1 MAGWNK
7 VGKWNSVPVLTA
19 WNKVSKWNT
28 YSGGSS
34 GGTTPTIAAV
44 SSIRGADIV
53 TDEAQFTVTGTG
65 LTGTTSVTVNGVAAT
80 AVTVVSDAEV
90 TATAPHGFAAAYG
103 SSGNVVANNGT
114 ASNAYAVTLMPPQG
128 MNYTAFTVDYAGLD
142 PNSPYAGNTEF
153 SNITV
158 GAQDAYD
165 AQTTPDG
172 IAVSMSGDGVFTLAS
187 QPTATQSFR
196 TFIYDPTDQTVGAN
210 VTVTVEAV
218 ATATITSTG
227 QTATDTQS
235 ATVSVI
241 VSVNAGNQVAA
252 ETQSGAFSVQ
262 SLATITS
269 SGQVAQDS
277 QSSAFEAVTG
287 ITAGNQV
294 AVDTQSGAFSVET
307 TLQAGNQTAQDS
319 QSGAFHV
326 APVSTLAST
335 GQTATDSQSGGS
347 FVLQVGGR
355 RNINAQFPPGSAVTI
370 TLYDTTT
377 GQSVPLLGSS
387 MIEIGGAGLFLF
399 DLDKIVDQPIRRTEY
414 AWVATDGTTT
424 QTGIAVIEPEVE
436 RVWQRLDLDPD
447 NPNTYAEDVSEI
459 IGAFGRLVKTSNGDG
474 TVTVT
479 RIP

>member
-1 MAGWNK
+1 MPWNK
-7 VGKWNSVPVLTA
+7 TSTWNSAPILSS
-19 WNKVSKWNT
+19 WNSQSTWNA
-28 YSGGSS
+28 GGTGAS
-34 GGTTPTIAAV
+34 GGTGPTITAV
-44 SSIRGADIV
+44 SSVRGADIV
-53 TDEAQFTVTGTG
+53 TDEAQFTITGTG
-65 LTGTTSVTVNGVAAT
+65 LAGTTSVTVNGVAAT

-90 TATAPHGFAAAYG
+90 TATAPHGFAASYG
-103 SSGNVVANNGT
+103 SSGNVVANNGA

-153 SNITV
+153 INITV
-158 GAQDAYD
+158 GAQDIYD

-172 IAVSMSGDGVFTLAS
+172 IAVSMSGDGVFTLAGS
-187 QPTATQSFR
+187 PAQAQSFR
-196 TFIYDPTDQTVGAN
+196 TFIYDPTDQTVGAD

-241 VSVNAGNQVAA
+241 VSVNAGSQVMTD
-252 ETQSGAFSVQ
+252 TQSGAFSVQ

-269 SGQVAQDS
+269 IGQVAQDS
-277 QSSAFEAVTG
+277 QSGAFEVVTG
-287 ITAGNQV
+287 IAAGNQV
-294 AVDTQSGAFSVET
+294 AVDTQAGAFSVEVG
-307 TLQAGNQTAQDS
+307 LQAGNQAAQDS
-319 QSGAFHV
+319 QSAAITV
-326 APVSTLAST
+326 SPVSTVTST
-335 GQTATDSQSGGS
+335 GQSATDTQSGGTI
-347 FVLQVGGR
+347 VLEVGGR

-370 TLYDTTT
+370 TLYDTIT
-377 GQSVPLLGSS
+377 GQPVPLLGSS

-424 QTGIAVIEPEVE
+424 QTGVAVIEPEVE

-447 NPNTYAEDVSEI
+447 NPNTYAEDMSEI
-459 IGAFGRLVKTSNGDG
+459 IGAFGRLVKTNNGDG